1 MEYVRKSSLGGFRL
15 CGEEDATHILQTQ
28 EEYAEMI
35 GIATMYR
42 DNVRKAETREKAT
55 RKKYTALQTENKHL
69 QEENAT
75 LRIENSS
82 LCKKNSQSTQLADR
96 TAALEKEKNALR
108 NRMAE
113 LEQAVSQA
121 EGLNRNLLRICRERA
136 NADRNIRP
144 KKQHDG
150 YLVLQSREWRERLSD
165 KSVMQTWKS
174 VLQTPYDASMEP
186 EIAEKQIFDDLV
198 NYVLG
203 DLGVIRYVPAEE
215 NGRCLLPEEGTSAN
229 TLYCWRYNADY
240 QSGYWSVIIYT
251 INPLVVP
258 PERRARQ
265 GRKKQTKYNS

>member
-1 MEYVRKSSLGGFRL
+1 MEYVRKSSLGGFRP

-55 RKKYTALQTENKHL
+55 RKKYTALQSENKYL

-203 DLGVIRYVPAEE
+203 DLGVIRYVPAED
-215 NGRCLLPEEGTSAN
+215 NGRCILPEEGTSAN

-240 QSGYWSVIIYT
+240 RSGYWSVIIYT
-251 INPLVVP
+251 FDPLVVP
-258 PERRARQ
+258 PERRVRQ
-265 GRKKQTKYNS
+265 GRKKQT